1 LRRCCALRWLRG
13 KNRRVAV
20 GFPLHALFEPASH
33 PFAAFGFDFHF
44 DFSQGEVP
52 LHLI

>member
-1 LRRCCALRWLRG
+1 LRWLRG

-20 GFPLHALFEPASH
+20 GFALQALFEPAPH
-33 PFAAFGFDFHF
+33 PFAAFGFDFRF
-44 DFSQGEVP
+44 DFSQRELP